1 MRLLLRRNSHR
12 TVDGAVEIASSP
24 DTPLRE
30 RWQWHL
36 RISPADARP
45 ADATTTVTELDR
57 GRGAVSLVT
66 ISVDPVLVA
75 ADVSHLELG
84 EPRRLERPEEELVVL
99 VIGSG
104 VALVEGRHLL
114 NELDA
119 MVLAG
124 DDPLEVELERAS
136 AEPVSLAVVRL
147 SSVDDSSVAWVP

>member
-24 DTPLRE
+24 DTSLRE

-36 RISPADARP
+36 RVSPAPVPPADAN
-45 ADATTTVTELDR
+45 TTVTELDR
-57 GRGAVSLVT
+57 SHGAVSLLAV
-66 ISVDPVLVA
+66 SVDPAVVA
-75 ADVSHLELG
+75 ADVSHLDLR
-84 EPRRLERPEEELVVL
+84 EPHRLERPEEELVVL
-99 VIGSG
+99 VVGSG
-104 VALVEGRHLL
+104 VALVEGRHVL

-124 DDPLEVELERAS
+124 DDPLELELERAS

-147 SSVDDSSVAWVP
+147 SSIDDGSVAWVP